1 MTERKIRLIALGILI
16 ILIVMVGLVF
26 NLLGGQTNQSTYSG
40 ESVYS
45 EPSTEQTSSITQESI
60 TQESITQESITQESI
75 TQESI
80 AQESI
85 AQDEREQAYIDEYN
99 RLAQDYQLD
108 ESTVTDYLEQEG
120 LEQYKVGEST
130 QEQPNTNQSYIDT
143 TGKTNEQIV
152 VELYQS
158 NPAEFERQFKELVK
172 DYREEKN
179 QELQKAIQAQKD
191 KGIYIEPKYLQDGSP
206 NPRYGQ

>member
-1 MTERKIRLIALGILI
+1 MSERKIRLIALGMLI
-16 ILIVMVGLVF
+16 ILIVMVVLVF
-26 NLLGGQTNQSTYSG
+26 KRLGGQTDQSPFSG
-40 ESVYS
+40 EPVYS
-45 EPSTEQTSSITQESI
+45 EPSTEQTSSITEDSI
-60 TQESITQESITQESI
+60 T
-75 TQESI
+75 
-80 AQESI
+80 
-85 AQDEREQAYIDEYN
+85 QDEREQAYIDEYN

-108 ESTVTDYLEQEG
+108 ESTVTDFLEQEG
-120 LEQYKVGEST
+120 LVQYQVGGVTINVGEST

-143 TGKTNEQIV
+143 TGKTNAHIV

>member
-1 MTERKIRLIALGILI
+1 MSERKIRLIALGMLI
-16 ILIVMVGLVF
+16 ILIVMIVLVF
-26 NLLGGQTNQSTYSG
+26 KRLGGQTNQSPFSG
-40 ESVYS
+40 DPIYS
-45 EPSTEQTSSITQESI
+45 EPNTEQTSSIT
-60 TQESITQESITQESI
+60 
-75 TQESI
+75 
-80 AQESI
+80 
-85 AQDEREQAYIDEYN
+85 QDEREQAYIDEYN

-108 ESTVTDYLEQEG
+108 ESTVTDFLEQEG
-120 LEQYKVGEST
+120 LVQYQVGGVTINVGGST

-158 NPAEFERQFKELVK
+158 NPVEFERQFKELVQE
-172 DYREEKN
+172 YRDEKN
-179 QELQKAIQAQKD
+179 QEYQKAIQAQKD

>member
-1 MTERKIRLIALGILI
+1 MSERKIRLIALGMLI
-16 ILIVMVGLVF
+16 ILIVMVVLVF
-26 NLLGGQTNQSTYSG
+26 KRLGGQTDQSPFSG
-40 ESVYS
+40 EPVYS
-45 EPSTEQTSSITQESI
+45 EPSTEQTSSITQDSI
-60 TQESITQESITQESI
+60 T
-75 TQESI
+75 
-80 AQESI
+80 
-85 AQDEREQAYIDEYN
+85 QDEREQAYIDEYN

-120 LEQYKVGEST
+120 LV
-130 QEQPNTNQSYIDT
+130 QPNTNQSYIDT

-158 NPAEFERQFKELVK
+158 NPAEFERQFKEIVK

>member
-1 MTERKIRLIALGILI
+1 MSERKIRLIALGMLI
-16 ILIVMVGLVF
+16 ILIVVVVLVF
-26 NLLGGQTNQSTYSG
+26 KRLGGQTNQSPFSG

-45 EPSTEQTSSITQESI
+45 EPNTEQTSSI
-60 TQESITQESITQESI
+60 
-75 TQESI
+75 
-80 AQESI
+80 AQS
-85 AQDEREQAYIDEYN
+85 EREQAYIDEYN
-99 RLAQDYQLD
+99 RLAQEYQLD
-108 ESTVTDYLEQEG
+108 EATVADLLEQEG
-120 LEQYKVGEST
+120 LVQYNVGGVTINVGGST

-158 NPAEFERQFKELVK
+158 NPAEFERQFKELTK
-172 DYREEKN
+172 EYRDEKN
-179 QELQKAIQAQKD
+179 REYQKAIQAQKD

>member
-1 MTERKIRLIALGILI
+1 MSERKIRLIALGMLI
-16 ILIVMVGLVF
+16 ILIVMVVLVF
-26 NLLGGQTNQSTYSG
+26 KRLGGQTDQSPFSG
-40 ESVYS
+40 EPVYS
-45 EPSTEQTSSITQESI
+45 EPSTEQTSSITEDSI
-60 TQESITQESITQESI
+60 T
-75 TQESI
+75 
-80 AQESI
+80 
-85 AQDEREQAYIDEYN
+85 QDEREQAYIDEYN

-120 LEQYKVGEST
+120 LVQS
-130 QEQPNTNQSYIDT
+130 NTNQSYIDT

-158 NPAEFERQFKELVK
+158 NPAEFERQFKELAQE
-172 DYREEKN
+172 YRDEKN
-179 QELQKAIQAQKD
+179 QEYQKAIQAQKD